1 MPKNRG
7 KRQNSRKTQRKRR
20 RQLRA
25 QPDGREK
32 EIERDYEM
40 TTKEELYERRT
51 ESSDGDLRGQST
63 CRSRKI
69 NCQTN
74 INMTN

>member
-1 MPKNRG
+1 M
-7 KRQNSRKTQRKRR
+7 
-20 RQLRA
+20 
-25 QPDGREK
+25 K
-32 EIERDYEM
+32 ER
-40 TTKEELYERRT
+40 EELDERRA